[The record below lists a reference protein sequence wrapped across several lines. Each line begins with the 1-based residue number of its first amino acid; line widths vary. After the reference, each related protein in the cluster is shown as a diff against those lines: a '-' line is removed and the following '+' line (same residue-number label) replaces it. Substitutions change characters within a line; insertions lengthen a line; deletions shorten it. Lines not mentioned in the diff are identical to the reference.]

1 MKGATETNVF
11 ELNNKIEKAK
21 NEVDSSIFFDIKRTL
36 THNCLFNFIVGSR
49 GVGKT
54 FSFKKW
60 AIEDFIKNENQF
72 VYVRRY
78 AKEAKKAVKTF
89 FDDVRSLFPDHEF
102 KVVGNEFYIDD
113 KVAGYC
119 IILSTAKIEKSVSYP
134 FVNKICFD
142 EFLIE
147 KGNYRYLTDDVGA
160 FLNLYETIAR
170 PGSGHCDVI
179 VFFMANAITWTNQY
193 FLYFKIKQ
201 PNKVDK
207 NGKNIWK
214 RGDILIELT
223 DGNGFA
229 EAKRKT
235 RFGQIIDGTPYG
247 EYSIDN
253 QFLLDDD
260 TFIEKKSPTARY
272 YFTFKYNGEYFGVW
286 ADFNLGKL
294 WVSKDID
301 PSFKLIYAITLKD
314 HEPNSIYLKRMANSK
329 THFKTFIEYYKQGLV
344 GFENMNIKNIA
355 YEVIRMT
362 LTS

>member
-1 MKGATETNVF
+1 MEGENIIDFK
-11 ELNNKIEKAK
+11 NKFEKARD
-21 NEVDSSIFFDIKRTL
+21 EVDSNIFFDIKRTL
-36 THNCLFNFIVGSR
+36 THNCLFNFTVGSR
-49 GVGKT
+49 GCGKT

-60 AIEDFIKNENQF
+60 AIEDFIKNEGQF
-72 VYVRRY
+72 IYVRRY

-89 FDDVRSLFPDHEF
+89 WDDVRYLFPEHEL
-102 KVVGNEFYIDD
+102 KVSGNDFLIDGNI
-113 KVAGYC
+113 AGHC

-147 KGNYRYLTDDVGA
+147 KSNYRYLPDDVGA

-170 PGSGHCDVI
+170 PGSGHCDVN
-179 VFFMANAITWTNQY
+179 VFFMANAITWTNPY

-201 PNKVDK
+201 PTKTDK
-207 NGKNIWK
+207 NGKKIWK
-214 RGDILIELT
+214 KGDILIELT

-229 EAKRKT
+229 DVKRKT
-235 RFGQIIDGTPYG
+235 RFGQIVEGTAYG

-253 QFLLDDD
+253 KFLLDDD

-272 YFTFKYNGEYFGVW
+272 YFTFKYNAEYFGVW

-294 WVSKDID
+294 WVSRDID
-301 PSFKLIYAITLKD
+301 PSWKLVFAVTLKD
-314 HEPNSIYLKRMANSK
+314 HEPNTIYLKRISQSG
-329 THFKTFIEYYKQGLV
+329 HFKNFIEYYKQGKV
-344 GFENMNIKNIA
+344 GFENMNIKNIV